1 MESIG
6 IFIGALVVVYL
17 VPGPDM
23 VLILQTSSTQ
33 GRTQALATVLGL
45 GLARAA
51 HVALAAIGLATLL
64 KTAPWAFE
72 LVRWAGIV
80 YLTWLGIRI
89 LRYKSQPSNGAPGSP
104 RIPTRTYRAAVRRG
118 LLVNIT
124 NPKALIFCSVLLP
137 QFVHADGESAT
148 GQFFLLG
155 VVLVTVGILFDVM
168 YVFAGVL
175 LGRWVNRNPWV
186 QRMQNW
192 LFASLLISFGV
203 RLALTDQS
211 Q

>member
-1 MESIG
+1 MENIS

-33 GRTQALATVLGL
+33 GRIQALATVLGL

-51 HVALAAIGLATLL
+51 HVALAALGLATLL
-64 KTAPWAFE
+64 KTAPWSFE
-72 LVRWAGIV
+72 LVRWAGMV
-80 YLTWLGIRI
+80 YLTWLGIKM
-89 LRYKSQPSNGAPGSP
+89 LKYNSQSSNDALGSP
-104 RIPTRTYRAAVRRG
+104 RIPTRTYRAAMRRG

-137 QFVHADGESAT
+137 QFVNADGGSAM

-155 VVLVTVGILFDVM
+155 VVLVTVGLLFDVV
-168 YVFAGVL
+168 YVFAGAM
-175 LGRWVNRNPWV
+175 LGRCVNRNPWV
-186 QRMQNW
+186 QRVQNW

-203 RLALTDQS
+203 RLALTDRS